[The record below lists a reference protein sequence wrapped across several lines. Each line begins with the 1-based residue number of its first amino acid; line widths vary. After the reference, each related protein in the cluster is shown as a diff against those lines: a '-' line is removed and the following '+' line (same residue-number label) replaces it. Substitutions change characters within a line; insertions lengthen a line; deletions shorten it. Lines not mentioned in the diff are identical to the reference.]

1 MPGCSLQGISQPK
14 GCYGDDCFQVIV
26 RLFVD
31 IGVPLSLKNVPEC
44 RSKGTD
50 ALEYSPRDYNREFG
64 TMKAPFDSD
73 SLVDVMVE
81 VVELDTE

>member
-1 MPGCSLQGISQPK
+1 
-14 GCYGDDCFQVIV
+14 
-26 RLFVD
+26 
-31 IGVPLSLKNVPEC
+31 LSLKNVPEC

-50 ALEYSPRDYNREFG
+50 ALEYSSRDYNREFD

-81 VVELDTE
+81 VVELDTK